1 MRAFDMILRESEE
14 FLATFDDVH
23 EEILGKI
30 KSILY
35 FHEQLKLV
43 LMKAIEL
50 HDADLKQFLFHF

>member
-1 MRAFDMILRESEE
+1 LQSAPPTDKGNITRVFEMVLRESEE

-35 FHEQLKLV
+35 FH
-43 LMKAIEL
+43 
-50 HDADLKQFLFHF
+50 D